1 MAEYQADGAYEAPR
15 GVSVQTMVN
24 WMGAAA
30 SVALVAGIG
39 YWGYKMVMRDVSG
52 VPVVKA
58 MEGEMRIAPED
69 PGGQPA
75 AHQGLAVNAIAADGV
90 AEETADTL
98 HLAPKAMTLRAE
110 DVPTGAI
117 PSEETRALV
126 ASSEP
131 KPDANRMA
139 SIQALADR
147 LAQGAAPL
155 SGFAADESTAPDA
168 AATAEAGIAEEDLPA
183 DMTAQEEG
191 EPQVQDDSIDLAA
204 VAQGIVEETQAGIEE
219 VVAQSAAQTPEE
231 KALALALATAAAE
244 QTLEEE
250 EKLMNAPQEGAV
262 VHSLRPKTRPLKLAS
277 VMATATPTLASVE
290 TGQVA
295 EAATPAVG
303 GLDVAA
309 TDVPAGTRLAQLGA
323 FESAEVA
330 RSEWDRLNGR
340 FSEFL
345 DGKQRVIQRAQSGGR
360 TFYRLRA
367 MGFEDLADARRFC
380 AAFVA
385 EKSDCIPVVSK

>member
-58 MEGEMRIAPED
+58 MEGEMRVAPED

-90 AEETADTL
+90 AEKPADTL
-98 HLAPKAMTLRAE
+98 RLAPKAMTLRAE

-117 PSEETRALV
+117 PSEETRAL
-126 ASSEP
+126 AAASEP

-155 SGFAADESTAPDA
+155 SGLRAGTDPATNGPAADATVADA
-168 AATAEAGIAEEDLPA
+168 AGEEPEVIDLTEGGMTAADAGID
-183 DMTAQEEG
+183 AQT
-191 EPQVQDDSIDLAA
+191 I
-204 VAQGIVEETQAGIEE
+204 VAETQEQIAE
-219 VVAQSAAQTPEE
+219 VVASSDADTPEE

-250 EKLMNAPQEGAV
+250 EKEMNTPQEGAV
-262 VHSLRPKTRPLKLAS
+262 SHSLRPKTRPVQLAS
-277 VMATATPTLASVE
+277 VMASATSTMAAEPEA
-290 TGQVA
+290 A
-295 EAATPAVG
+295 EAAEAPVVASG

-309 TDVPAGTRLAQLGA
+309 GDVPPGTRLAQLGA